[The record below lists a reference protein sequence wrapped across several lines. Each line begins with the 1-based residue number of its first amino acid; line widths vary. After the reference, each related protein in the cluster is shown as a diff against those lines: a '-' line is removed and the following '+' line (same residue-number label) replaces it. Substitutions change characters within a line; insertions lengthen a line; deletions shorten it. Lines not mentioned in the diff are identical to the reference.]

1 MFSEILIK
9 DFLDERVANVVKLLE
24 KFFDQVLG
32 EKVDRTIVLEVVL
45 EKELLVFM
53 FDEVFR
59 VTLPRAEIN
68 L

>member
-1 MFSEILIK
+1 MLVEILIK
-9 DFLDERVANVVKLLE
+9 DFLDEWVANVVKLLE

-53 FDEVFR
+53 FDEVFG